1 MLKLNF
7 VLLVLAVISLPRAL
21 YSQETLA
28 LPTDAETRTAVRN
41 ASDWLM
47 RHVKTGRLTVGER
60 ESSISVIAW
69 KDPTLSPEL
78 ASQLA
83 GYAITDTLW
92 ASYALTLTQPQVA
105 EQLHDSLE
113 ALDCLGNSLHEVIW
127 KRIESIAHKPVDADI
142 VHGRSIGIMSSENV
156 TIDVRSFTMAA
167 DRDFENGHPSLFA
180 EHAAYQSLY
189 EFRLGKHESARER
202 LRSIFR
208 SPSDSSQQQIR
219 WNSQQGLLVDF
230 VTDKDVNAFL
240 AGDTKT
246 CRQYSFKLATLFY
259 ACRLLGLDREFPTEL
274 EKIRQRL
281 VSAQLKSG
289 GIAHF
294 FDVEAQSDTVH
305 TCPDAT
311 GEATAIYILSMAIVP
326 NQIARK

>member
-1 MLKLNF
+1 MIKLNI
-7 VLLVLAVISLPRAL
+7 VLLFLIAAGLPRAL
-21 YSQETLA
+21 YGQETLA
-28 LPTDAETRTAVRN
+28 MPADDDTRTAVRN
-41 ASDWLM
+41 ASDWLTQQ
-47 RHVKTGRLTVGER
+47 VKTGRLTVGDR

-78 ASQLA
+78 PSQLA

-105 EQLHDSLE
+105 EELKNSLA

-127 KRIESIAHKPVDADI
+127 KRIEFIAHKPVDADI
-142 VHGRSIGIMSSENV
+142 VHGRSIGIMSSGNA

-167 DRDFENGHPSLFA
+167 DRDFEIGHPSLFA

-189 EFRLGKHESARER
+189 EFRLGMHESARER

-208 SPSDSSQQQIR
+208 NPSDSSQQQIR
-219 WNSQQGLLVDF
+219 WNSQHGLLVDF

-246 CRQYSFKLATLFY
+246 CRQYSFKLATLYY

-274 EKIRQRL
+274 KKIHRRL
-281 VSAQLKSG
+281 ISAQLKSG

-294 FDVEAQSDTVH
+294 FDVEAHCDAVH
-305 TCPDAT
+305 ACPEAT
-311 GEATAIYILSMAIVP
+311 GESTAIFVLALTIVS
-326 NQIARK
+326 K